1 MVRILVVDDDRDNRD
16 IVAENV
22 AHWGHDVET
31 AASGEEAIS
40 RFAAH
45 PYDVVISDIR
55 MGNASGLDV
64 LKKVRAA
71 TPDAIVILMTGYA
84 GSDTAIDAIKAG
96 AFDYV
101 TKPFKYEELRLSIQ
115 KALEL
120 RKLTR
125 AARPGRQ
132 DEARASLQ
140 ALIGRSRP
148 MLEIYKMIARAAET
162 PSTVLLQGE
171 SGTGKS
177 LIARAI
183 HSNSPR
189 AGKPF
194 LTVNCSALTETLLES
209 ELFGHKRGSF
219 TGASADRDGLFEA
232 ATGGT
237 LFLDEIG
244 DTSPALQSKLL
255 RAIEDGEVK
264 PVGTNAAVR
273 VDVRVISASNKDLK
287 DMVGARSMR
296 EDLYYR
302 LNVVTI
308 HVPPLRERRE
318 DIPLLVEYF
327 TKVACDKLG
336 KRTVTIHPEAMEK
349 LAGHDWPGNIR
360 EMAHVIESAVAL
372 TGNPILVADDLQIAS
387 AKRKAAAAAD
397 EAAGPLVSLEERERE
412 YIKKVL
418 VATKGNR
425 QAAAEI
431 LGIDRKTLY
440 RKCLKFGLDV
450 TGEADDP
457 NATSPG

>member
-1 MVRILVVDDDRDNRD
+1 MVRVMVVDDDKDNRD
-16 IVAENV
+16 IVAENI
-22 AHWGHDVET
+22 ARWGHTVET
-31 AASGEEAIS
+31 AGSGEEAIS
-40 RFAAH
+40 KFTAL
-45 PYDVVISDIR
+45 PYDVVVSDIR
-55 MGNASGLDV
+55 MGAASGLDV
-64 LKKVRAA
+64 LKKVRGLS
-71 TPDAIVILMTGYA
+71 PDAIVILMTGYA

-101 TKPFKYEELRLSIQ
+101 TKPFKYEELRRTIE
-115 KALEL
+115 KALEI
-120 RKLTR
+120 RKMTR
-125 AARPGRQ
+125 QVKTAKPE
-132 DEARASLQ
+132 EARASLQ
-140 ALIGRSRP
+140 ALIGRSKP

-194 LTVNCSALTETLLES
+194 QAVNCSALTETLLES
-209 ELFGHKRGSF
+209 ELFGHKKGSF
-219 TGASADRDGLFEA
+219 TGSTGDREGVFKAAD
-232 ATGGT
+232 GGT

-264 PVGTNAAVR
+264 PVGSNDTFR

-287 DMVGARSMR
+287 EMVAKRQMR

-308 HVPPLRERRE
+308 TVPPLRERRE
-318 DIPLLVEYF
+318 DIPLLVEHF
-327 TKVACDKLG
+327 VKSCGDRLG
-336 KRTVTIHPEAMEK
+336 KRVTVHPEAMEK
-349 LAGHDWPGNIR
+349 LSSHSWPGNIR
-360 EMAHVIESAVAL
+360 ELGHVIESAVAL
-372 TGNPILVADDLQIAS
+372 TGKPLLVAEDLKVAPGVEKKTS
-387 AKRKAAAAAD
+387 VV
-397 EAAGPLVSLEERERE
+397 EEAGPLVTLEEREQE
-412 YIKKVL
+412 YIRQVL

-425 QAAAEI
+425 QAAAQI

-440 RKCLKFGLDV
+440 RKCLKFGLDAGGEGEEV
-450 TGEADDP
+450 T
-457 NATSPG
+457 S

>member
-1 MVRILVVDDDRDNRD
+1 MVRVLVVDDDADNRD
-16 IVAENV
+16 IVAENI
-22 AHWGHDVET
+22 ARWGYTVET
-31 AASGEEAIS
+31 AGSGEEAVA
-40 RFAAH
+40 RFEGN
-45 PYDVVISDIR
+45 PYDVVLSDIR
-55 MGNASGLDV
+55 MGATSGLDV
-64 LKKVRAA
+64 LKRVRAA
-71 TPDAIVILMTGYA
+71 VPDAIVILMTGYA

-101 TKPFKYEELRLSIQ
+101 TKPFKYEELRRTIE

-125 AARPGRQ
+125 HVKVGKQ

-171 SGTGKS
+171 SGSGKS

-183 HSNSPR
+183 HSNSAR
-189 AGKPF
+189 AGRPF

-209 ELFGHKRGSF
+209 ELFGHKKGSF
-219 TGASADRDGLFEA
+219 TGASSDREGVFQA
-232 ATGGT
+232 AEGGT

-244 DTSPALQSKLL
+244 DTSPGLQSKLL

-264 PVGTNAAVR
+264 PVGSNDVIR
-273 VDVRVISASNKDLK
+273 VDVRIISASNKDLK
-287 DMVGARSMR
+287 ELVTKRQIR

-308 HVPPLRERRE
+308 NVPPLRDRKE
-318 DIPLLVEYF
+318 DIPLLVEQF
-327 TKVACDKLG
+327 VKTCGDRLG
-336 KRTVTIHPEAMEK
+336 KRVTVHPDAMEK
-349 LAGHDWPGNIR
+349 LKGYDWPGNIR
-360 EMAHVIESAVAL
+360 ELGHVIESAVAL
-372 TGNPILVADDLQIAS
+372 TGKPLLVADDIQIVLG
-387 AKRKAAAAAD
+387 KKKAATAED
-397 EAAGPLVSLEERERE
+397 AGPLVTLEEREKE
-412 YIKKVL
+412 YIQRVL

-440 RKCLKFGLDV
+440 RKCLKFGLDLA
-450 TGEADDP
+450 GESEEGA
-457 NATSPG
+457 GG

>member
-1 MVRILVVDDDRDNRD
+1 MVRVLVVDDDKDNRD
-16 IVAENV
+16 IVAENISR
-22 AHWGHDVET
+22 WGHSVDT
-31 AASGEEAIS
+31 AGSGEEAIAKFTS
-40 RFAAH
+40 A
-45 PYDVVISDIR
+45 PSDVVISDIR
-55 MGNASGLDV
+55 MGAASGLDV
-64 LKKVRAA
+64 LKRVRAV

-101 TKPFKYEELRLSIQ
+101 TKPFKYEEMRRSIE

-125 AARPGRQ
+125 QVKPGKQ
-132 DEARASLQ
+132 QEAQASLQ
-140 ALIGRSRP
+140 ALIGRSKP
-148 MLEIYKMIARAAET
+148 MLDIYKMIARAAET

-177 LIARAI
+177 LIAKAI

-194 LTVNCSALTETLLES
+194 MMVNCSAIAETLLES

-219 TGASADRDGLFEA
+219 TGANADRDGMFQA
-232 ATGGT
+232 ANSGT

-264 PVGTNAAVR
+264 AVGSNDTAR
-273 VDVRVISASNKDLK
+273 VDVRIISASNRDLK
-287 DMVGARSMR
+287 EMVAKRTMR

-308 HVPPLRERRE
+308 VVPPLRDRKE
-318 DIPLLVEYF
+318 DIPLLVEHF
-327 TKVACDKLG
+327 VKSCGDRLG
-336 KRTVTIHPEAMEK
+336 KRVTVHPEAMEK
-349 LAGHDWPGNIR
+349 LQSHSWPGNIR
-360 EMAHVIESAVAL
+360 ELGHVIESAVAL
-372 TGNPILVADDLQIAS
+372 TGKPILVADDLRVAAS
-387 AKRKAAAAAD
+387 DKRASVVED
-397 EAAGPLVSLEERERE
+397 AGPLVTLEEREKE
-412 YIKKVL
+412 YIRQVL

-425 QAAAEI
+425 QAAAQI

-440 RKCLKFGLDV
+440 RKCLKYGLDAG
-450 TGEADDP
+450 GETEDAG
-457 NATSPG
+457 S

>member
-1 MVRILVVDDDRDNRD
+1 MVRVMVVDDDKDNRD

-22 AHWGHDVET
+22 ARWGHTVDT
-31 AASGEEAIS
+31 AGSGEEAIAK
-40 RFAAH
+40 FTAL
-45 PYDVVISDIR
+45 PYDVVVSDIR
-55 MGNASGLDV
+55 MGAASGLDV
-64 LKKVRAA
+64 LKRVRALS
-71 TPDAIVILMTGYA
+71 PDAIVILMTGYA

-101 TKPFKYEELRLSIQ
+101 TKPFKYEELRRTIE
-115 KALEL
+115 KALEI
-120 RKLTR
+120 RKMTR
-125 AARPGRQ
+125 QVKTAKPE
-132 DEARASLQ
+132 EARASLQ
-140 ALIGRSRP
+140 ALIGRSKP

-194 LTVNCSALTETLLES
+194 QAVNCSAITETLLES
-209 ELFGHKRGSF
+209 ELFGHKKGSF
-219 TGASADRDGLFEA
+219 TGSTGDREGVFKAAD
-232 ATGGT
+232 GGT

-264 PVGTNAAVR
+264 PVGSNETFK

-287 DMVGARSMR
+287 EMVAKRQMR

-308 HVPPLRERRE
+308 TVPPLRERRE
-318 DIPLLVEYF
+318 DIPLLVEHF
-327 TKVACDKLG
+327 VKSCGDRLG
-336 KRTVTIHPEAMEK
+336 KRVTVHPEAMEK
-349 LAGHDWPGNIR
+349 LSSHSWPGNIR
-360 EMAHVIESAVAL
+360 ELGHVIESAVAL
-372 TGNPILVADDLQIAS
+372 TGKPLLVAEDLKVAPGGEKKTS
-387 AKRKAAAAAD
+387 VV
-397 EAAGPLVSLEERERE
+397 EEAGPLVTLEEREKE
-412 YIKKVL
+412 YIRQVL

-425 QAAAEI
+425 QAAAQI

-440 RKCLKFGLDV
+440 RKCLKFGLDAG
-450 TGEADDP
+450 GEGEE
-457 NATSPG
+457 ATS

>member
-1 MVRILVVDDDRDNRD
+1 MVRVLVVDDDKDNRD
-16 IVAENV
+16 IVAENISR
-22 AHWGHDVET
+22 WGHSVDT
-31 AASGEEAIS
+31 AGSGEEAIAKYS
-40 RFAAH
+40 AA
-45 PYDVVISDIR
+45 PSDVVISDIR
-55 MGNASGLDV
+55 MGAASGLDV
-64 LKKVRAA
+64 LKRVRAL

-101 TKPFKYEELRLSIQ
+101 TKPFKYDEMRRSIE

-125 AARPGRQ
+125 QVKPGKQ
-132 DEARASLQ
+132 QEAQASLQ
-140 ALIGRSRP
+140 ALIGRSKP
-148 MLEIYKMIARAAET
+148 MLDIYKMIARAAET

-177 LIARAI
+177 LIAKAI

-194 LTVNCSALTETLLES
+194 MMVNCSAIAETLLES

-219 TGASADRDGLFEA
+219 TGANADRDGMFQA
-232 ATGGT
+232 ANGGT

-264 PVGTNAAVR
+264 AVGSNDTAR
-273 VDVRVISASNKDLK
+273 VDVRIISASNRDLK
-287 DMVGARSMR
+287 DMVAKRTMR

-308 HVPPLRERRE
+308 VVPPLRDRKE
-318 DIPLLVEYF
+318 DIPLLVEHF
-327 TKVACDKLG
+327 VKSCGDRLG
-336 KRTVTIHPEAMEK
+336 KRVTVHPEAMEK
-349 LAGHDWPGNIR
+349 LQSHSWPGNIR
-360 EMAHVIESAVAL
+360 ELGHVIESAVAL
-372 TGNPILVADDLQIAS
+372 TGKPILVADDLRTAPGEKKTS
-387 AKRKAAAAAD
+387 VVD
-397 EAAGPLVSLEERERE
+397 DAGPLVTLEEREKE
-412 YIKKVL
+412 YIRQVL

-425 QAAAEI
+425 QAAAQI

-440 RKCLKFGLDV
+440 RKCLKYGLDAG
-450 TGEADDP
+450 GETEDAG
-457 NATSPG
+457 S